1 MNKKVVITIG
11 RQYGSGGRNVG
22 KLVAKKLG
30 IDFYDKEL
38 ITLAA
43 KQNGMSEHLFES
55 VDERPT
61 NSLLYSLAVG
71 AYGMDGNYSYWG
83 DAALPLNDRV
93 YQIQAGLIEELAD
106 KGSCV
111 IVGRCA
117 DYVLRD
123 RDNVVNVFLMADKE
137 YRKKKAI
144 ESYQVPAEKAADV
157 IKKTDK
163 KRANY
168 YNYHTNR
175 EWSDASNYHICVD
188 VGAIGEEKCADL
200 IVSYVQLKF
209 S

>member
-1 MNKKVVITIG
+1 MDNNIVVTIG
-11 RQYGSGGRNVG
+11 RQYGSGGRVVG
-22 KLVAKKLG
+22 EMVAKKLG
-30 IDFYDKEL
+30 IAFYDKAL

-93 YQIQAGLIEELAD
+93 YQIQTGLIEEFAD

-137 YRKKKAI
+137 FRIKNAVERYG
-144 ESYQVPAEKAADV
+144 VPPEKAAD
-157 IKKTDK
+157 ILKKTDK

-175 EWSDASNYHICVD
+175 EWSDASHYHLCID
-188 VGAIGEEKCADL
+188 VGALGAEKCADL
-200 IVSYVQLKF
+200 IVSYIGLKF
-209 S
+209 

>member
-1 MNKKVVITIG
+1 M
-11 RQYGSGGRNVG
+11 
-22 KLVAKKLG
+22 
-30 IDFYDKEL
+30 
-38 ITLAA
+38 AA

>member
-1 MNKKVVITIG
+1 MDKKVVITIG
-11 RQYGSGGRNVG
+11 RQYGSGGRIVG
-22 KLVAKKLG
+22 QKLAEKLG
-30 IDFYDKEL
+30 IEYYDKDL

-111 IVGRCA
+111 FIGRCA
-117 DYVLRD
+117 DYVLRE
-123 RDNVVNVFLMADKE
+123 RDNVVNVFLMADRE
-137 YRKKKAI
+137 YRLKNVV
-144 ESYQVPAEKAADV
+144 ENYGVPAEKAADV

-168 YNYHTNR
+168 YNYHTNK
-175 EWSDASNYHICVD
+175 EWSEASNYHLCVD
-188 VGAIGEEKCADL
+188 VGALGLDKCAEL
-200 IVSYVQLKF
+200 IATYVELKF
-209 S
+209 

>member
-1 MNKKVVITIG
+1 MSKKVVITIG

-163 KRANY
+163 KRAN
-168 YNYHTNR
+168 
-175 EWSDASNYHICVD
+175 
-188 VGAIGEEKCADL
+188 
-200 IVSYVQLKF
+200 
-209 S
+209 